1 MKSKLLIMLKQS
13 VFRNLSLNDFEDSP
27 LMFHAKKDNL
37 LELFEP
43 PGISVSKT
51 KFTGYPDK

>member
-1 MKSKLLIMLKQS
+1 MIKQS
-13 VFRNLSLNDFEDSP
+13 VFRNSSPNDFEDSP

-37 LELFEP
+37 LEWFVQ

-51 KFTGYPDK
+51 KFTGYPDKQVNYMY